1 MPTLLRIDAS
11 PRGDYSVSKTLGK
24 HFTAEWEQAHPGGKV
39 VVRDVAASPLP
50 YVDLPW
56 IAGAYSTPDQHTPEQ
71 KAAIKVSD
79 ELIQELFAADEILI
93 ATPMYNFSIPAALK
107 AWIDHV
113 VRFNVTFNAQY
124 QGLTPPG
131 KKVKIIQASGS
142 DYGPGSPLE
151 SYNMASNYLKQILG
165 FIGIKDVEVVLA
177 GGTAAIDQGKTTL
190 PDFIKP
196 LEPQL
201 TSVAAN

>member
-24 HFTAEWEQAHPGGKV
+24 HFTAEWEQAHPGGTV
-39 VVRDVAASPLP
+39 VTHDLSTEKLP

-71 KAAIKVSD
+71 KAAIKISD
-79 ELIQELFAADEILI
+79 DLIQELLTADEILI
-93 ATPMYNFSIPAALK
+93 TTPMYNFSIPAALK

-124 QGLTPPG
+124 QGLVPPG
-131 KKVKIIQASGS
+131 KKVKIILASGGVYS
-142 DYGPGSPLE
+142 AGSPTE
-151 SYNMASNYLKQILG
+151 TYNAATTYLKQILG
-165 FIGIKDVEVVLA
+165 FIGLTDVDVVLA
-177 GGTAAIDQGKTTL
+177 GGTSAIDQGKTTL
-190 PDFIKP
+190 TEFIKP
-196 LEPQL
+196 LEPE
-201 TSVAAN
+201 VAAAAK